1 MKKKIR
7 LGCPN
12 KECKN
17 YKKNEKFKSAVAECP
32 ECGSK
37 LVHICKSKKCRTVVD
52 GDDEAFCVLCKAER
66 EDRKAAAGKGVAIG
80 GAGLFGIGVKYRRQ
94 LLGVVKTIPELLLKK

>member
-12 KECKN
+12 KDCKN

-52 GDDEAFCVLCKAER
+52 GDDAAFLSSLSALQSTQKASSSPLEVLGCSAL
-66 EDRKAAAGKGVAIG
+66 A
-80 GAGLFGIGVKYRRQ
+80 
-94 LLGVVKTIPELLLKK
+94 

>member
-12 KECKN
+12 KDCKN

-52 GDDEAFCVLCKAER
+52 
-66 EDRKAAAGKGVAIG
+66 
-80 GAGLFGIGVKYRRQ
+80 AGLFGIGVKYRRQ